1 MAATVLYPPAPSHR
15 AMAPGSTSGQGA
27 AVSHCTFPA
36 RQRRRRWSSSV
47 GKSAAAV
54 PPEQSSLFGDE
65 ASVGD
70 IKAALRRALDGA
82 DRGIFGM
89 TSAKRLEIHGL
100 VELIES
106 RNPTQ
111 EPTAVLQ
118 EKVDGCWKLIY
129 TTISILGKKRTKL
142 GLRDFISLGDFL
154 QIINVKEYVTY
165 LHPKEKAINV
175 IKFSARAL
183 KIFSG
188 QLTIEAS
195 YSVTSKTRVDIKLES
210 STIIP
215 DQLMNIFQKNYD
227 LLLAIFNPEGW
238 LEITYV
244 DESLRI
250 GRDNKENIFVLE
262 RADPSE
268 V

>member
-1 MAATVLYPPAPSHR
+1 MAATVLVPPAHCHR
-15 AMAPGSTSGQGA
+15 ATAATTSGRGGA
-27 AVSHCTFPA
+27 GVISHCTLPPA
-36 RQRRRRWSSSV
+36 RRRRGSRAV
-47 GKSAAAV
+47 RAAA
-54 PPEQSSLFGDE
+54 PPEQSGVSLAGASGHGGD
-65 ASVGD
+65 V
-70 IKAALRRALDGA
+70 KAALHRALEGV

-89 TSAKRLEIHGL
+89 TSAQRSEVHRL
-100 VELIES
+100 VELLES
-106 RNPTQ
+106 RNPTP
-111 EPTAVLQ
+111 EPTAELR

-129 TTISILGKKRTKL
+129 STISILGKKRTKL

-154 QIINVKEYVTY
+154 QIIDVEE
-165 LHPKEKAINV
+165 EKAVNV

-183 KIFSG
+183 KILSG
-188 QLTIEAS
+188 KLTIEAS

-210 STIIP
+210 STITP
-215 DQLMNIFQKNYD
+215 EQLMNIFQKNYD
-227 LLLAIFNPEGW
+227 MLLAIFNPEGW

-250 GRDNKENIFVLE
+250 GRDDKENIFVLQ